1 MHCRCIE
8 TDAELQRCLSAL
20 RQVVDVVP
28 DTRKCRRSSDGFVR
42 AHEHTIKSVEEV
54 SQTTEPNEN
63 TTLTRSQSIPSQH
76 DVVNFDI
83 RDYLIDRCVTDT
95 SRTAADADDADNADN
110 YDDISSGDKTDKR
123 PSSVVVDSRRSS
135 NSSLTLPSQ
144 RFSDSELTKCSYS
157 PTGSATLPAR
167 AASTAGGADTRA
179 KRHRWKLFRKALN
192 LFSLDEPTGGAAAD
206 DDYGQSDGGTGQDD
220 VQQPRRL
227 DVRSISVESLP
238 GQVPA
243 THQIIITISVIHTL
257 WLVAINPLDNVSACG
272 KRTSFSIV
280 LTSTAQILAART

>member
-167 AASTAGGADTRA
+167 AASTAGAADSRA

-192 LFSLDEPTGGAAAD
+192 LFSLDEPTALVVD
-206 DDYGQSDGGTGQDD
+206 DDDGQSDGGTGQGD
-220 VQQPRRL
+220 VEQPRRL
-227 DVRSISVESLP
+227 NVRSISVESLP

-243 THQIIITISVIHTL
+243 AHQIIIIIIVIHTV
-257 WLVAINPLDNVSACG
+257 WLVTINPLDNVSACG
-272 KRTSFSIV
+272 KGASFTV
-280 LTSTAQILAART
+280 LY